1 MGHVIVNKAYFGSM
15 FFRWV
20 YCEANKT
27 THDLAKWSES
37 HGYFGVLVWII
48 ANSLIGVI
56 ENIYGSNPSF
66 LILKAFGINT
76 DLAQY

>member
-20 YCEANKT
+20 YREANKT

-48 ANSLIGVI
+48 ANTLTDTI
-56 ENIYGSNPSF
+56 ENIYGSNLSF
-66 LILKAFGINT
+66 LILKVF
-76 DLAQY
+76 

>member
-1 MGHVIVNKAYFGSM
+1 MGHMIVNKAYFGSM

-20 YCEANKT
+20 QYEANKT

-48 ANSLIGVI
+48 ANTLTDTIG
-56 ENIYGSNPSF
+56 NIYGSNPSF
-66 LILKAFGINT
+66 LILKV
-76 DLAQY
+76 Y

>member
-20 YCEANKT
+20 YREANKT
-27 THDLAKWSES
+27 TLDLAKWSES

-48 ANSLIGVI
+48 ANSLTGVI
-56 ENIYGSNPSF
+56 ENIYGSNPFF

-76 DLAQY
+76 NLA

>member
-1 MGHVIVNKAYFGSM
+1 MVQCFLDGFIV
-15 FFRWV
+15 WLT
-20 YCEANKT
+20 ET

-48 ANSLIGVI
+48 ANSLTDAI
-56 ENIYGSNPSF
+56 ENIYGLNPSF

-76 DLAQY
+76 HLA

>member
-48 ANSLIGVI
+48 ANSLTDAI
-56 ENIYGSNPSF
+56 ENIYGLNPSF

-76 DLAQY
+76 HLA

>member
-27 THDLAKWSES
+27 PHDLAK
-37 HGYFGVLVWII
+37 
-48 ANSLIGVI
+48 
-56 ENIYGSNPSF
+56 
-66 LILKAFGINT
+66 
-76 DLAQY
+76 

>member
-15 FFRWV
+15 FFRWA

-37 HGYFGVLVWII
+37 HGYFGVLVWIT
-48 ANSLIGVI
+48 ANSLTGVI

-76 DLAQY
+76 NLAQY

>member
-20 YCEANKT
+20 YYEANKT

-48 ANSLIGVI
+48 ANSLTGVI
-56 ENIYGSNPSF
+56 ENIYYSNPSF

-76 DLAQY
+76 DLA

>member
-1 MGHVIVNKAYFGSM
+1 MGHMIVNKAYFGSM

-20 YCEANKT
+20 QYEANKT

-48 ANSLIGVI
+48 ANSLTGVI
-56 ENIYGSNPSF
+56 ENIYDSNPSF

>member
-1 MGHVIVNKAYFGSM
+1 MGHMIVNKAYFGSM

-20 YCEANKT
+20 QYEANKT

-48 ANSLIGVI
+48 ANSLTGVI
-56 ENIYGSNPSF
+56 ENIYDSNPSF

-76 DLAQY
+76 DLA